1 MKKIVMLLLA
11 IGLVLWSLQPLTAQE
26 EQQEPPAK
34 PPEEI
39 FEKQEPTYD
48 SEGRRDP
55 FKDLLTGGDVEERGE
70 DEGVTSYMIED
81 IVLIGIV
88 KIKSTY
94 IAIINGPQG
103 FPYKIKVEDKFAN
116 GFVLS
121 INDSKVVFRQTRD
134 RGMPLT
140 SPRDIT
146 KEINPE
152 ER

>member
-1 MKKIVMLLLA
+1 MKKIVMLFLT

-26 EQQEPPAK
+26 EQQAPPVQ

-39 FEKQEPTYD
+39 FEKQAATYD
-48 SEGRRDP
+48 SQGRRDP
-55 FKDLLTGGDVEERGE
+55 FKDLLSGTDVEERGE
-70 DEGVTSYMIED
+70 DEGVTSYMIDD

-88 KIKSTY
+88 RIKSKY

-103 FPYKIKVEDKFAN
+103 FPYKIKVGDKFAN

-121 INDSKVVFRQTRD
+121 IDDYKVVFRQTRD
-134 RGMPLT
+134 RGVPLT

>member
-1 MKKIVMLLLA
+1 MKKSIVLLLA
-11 IGLVLWSLQPLTAQE
+11 IGLVLWSLQPLAAQE
-26 EQQEPPAK
+26 DKQEPPAK

-39 FEKQEPTYD
+39 FEKQAPTYN

-55 FKDLLTGGDVEERGE
+55 FKDLLSGSDVDERSA
-70 DEGVTSYMIED
+70 DKGVTSYMIDD

-88 KIKSTY
+88 LIKSKY

-103 FPYKIKVEDKFAN
+103 FPYQIKVGDKFAN

-121 INDSKVVFRQTRD
+121 IDDAKVVFRQTSD
-134 RGMPLT
+134 RGVPLT
-140 SPRDIT
+140 SPRDII

>member
-1 MKKIVMLLLA
+1 MKKNIMLLLA
-11 IGLVLWSLQPLTAQE
+11 IGLLIWGFQPLTAQE
-26 EQQEPPAK
+26 EQQEPPAQ

-39 FEKQEPTYD
+39 FEKQAPTYD

-55 FKDLLTGGDVEERGE
+55 FKDLLAGSEVEERGG
-70 DEGVTSYMIED
+70 EGVGSYMIED

-88 KIKSTY
+88 KIKSKY

-103 FPYKIKVEDKFAN
+103 FPYQIKVGDKFAN
-116 GFVLS
+116 GFVLT
-121 INDSKVVFRQTRD
+121 IDDDKVVFRQTED
-134 RGMPLT
+134 RGVPLT
-140 SPRDIT
+140 RPRDIT

>member
-1 MKKIVMLLLA
+1 MLFLA
-11 IGLVLWSLQPLTAQE
+11 VGLVLWNPLLLTAQE
-26 EQQEPPAK
+26 EQQEPPVK
-34 PPEEI
+34 PPEII
-39 FEKQEPTYD
+39 FEKQAPIYAA
-48 SEGRRDP
+48 EGRRDP
-55 FKDLLTGGDVEERGE
+55 FKDLLAGSEVEERA
-70 DEGVTSYMIED
+70 DIKGVSSYMIDD

-94 IAIINGPQG
+94 IAIIKGPQG
-103 FPYKIKVEDKFAN
+103 FPYNIKAGDKFAN

-121 INDSKVVFRQTRD
+121 IDNDKVVLRQTQD

-140 SPRDIT
+140 RPRDIT

>member
-1 MKKIVMLLLA
+1 MKKNIMLVFA
-11 IGLVLWSLQPLTAQE
+11 IGLLLWSFQPLAAQE
-26 EQQEPPAK
+26 EQERPPAQ

-39 FEKQEPTYD
+39 FERQAPTYD

-55 FKDLLTGGDVEERGE
+55 FKDLLAGSEVEERGE
-70 DEGVTSYMIED
+70 EGVASYMIED

-88 KIKSTY
+88 KIKSKY

-103 FPYKIKVEDKFAN
+103 FPYQIKVGDKFAN
-116 GFVLS
+116 GFVLT
-121 INDSKVVFRQTRD
+121 IDDAKVVFRQTAD

-140 SPRDIT
+140 SPRNIT

>member
-1 MKKIVMLLLA
+1 MLFLA
-11 IGLVLWSLQPLTAQE
+11 AGLMLWTLQPLAAQE
-26 EQQEPPAK
+26 EKQEPPAK
-34 PPEEI
+34 PPEEM
-39 FEKQEPTYD
+39 FEKQPASYT

-55 FKDLLTGGDVEERGE
+55 FKDLLAGSDIEEKGAT
-70 DEGVTSYMIED
+70 EGVTSYMIDD

-88 KIKSTY
+88 KIKSKY

-103 FPYKIKVEDKFAN
+103 FPYKIKVGDKFAN

-121 INDSKVVFRQTRD
+121 IDDAKVVFRQTQD

-140 SPRDIT
+140 RPRDIT
-146 KEINPE
+146 KEINPQ

>member
-1 MKKIVMLLLA
+1 MKKIGMLFLTV
-11 IGLVLWSLQPLTAQE
+11 GLMLWTLQPLAAQE
-26 EQQEPPAK
+26 EKQEPPAK
-34 PPEEI
+34 PPEEM
-39 FEKQEPTYD
+39 FEKLPPSYT

-55 FKDLLTGGDVEERGE
+55 FKDLLAGSEVEERGDE
-70 DEGVTSYMIED
+70 EGVTSYMIDD

-88 KIKSTY
+88 KIKSKY

-103 FPYKIKVEDKFAN
+103 FPYNIKVGDKFAN

-121 INDSKVVFRQTRD
+121 IDDAKVVFRQTQD

-140 SPRDIT
+140 RPRDIT

>member
-1 MKKIVMLLLA
+1 MLCLA
-11 IGLVLWSLQPLTAQE
+11 VGLILWSLKPLLAQE
-26 EQQEPPAK
+26 EKQEPPVK

-39 FEKQEPTYD
+39 FEKQAPTYN

-55 FKDLLTGGDVEERGE
+55 FKDLLAGSEVEEKGE
-70 DEGVTSYMIED
+70 EGVTSYMIED

-88 KIKSTY
+88 KIKSKY

-103 FPYKIKVEDKFAN
+103 FPYQIKVGDKFAN
-116 GFVLS
+116 GFVLT
-121 INDSKVVFRQTRD
+121 IDSSSVVFRQTHD
-134 RGMPLT
+134 RGVPLS

>member
-1 MKKIVMLLLA
+1 MKKNIMLLLA
-11 IGLVLWSLQPLTAQE
+11 IGLLLWNFQPLAAQE
-26 EQQEPPAK
+26 EQQEAPAK

-39 FEKQEPTYD
+39 FEKQAPTYD

-55 FKDLLTGGDVEERGE
+55 FKDLLAGSEVEERGE
-70 DEGVTSYMIED
+70 EGVASYMIED

-88 KIKSTY
+88 KIKSKY

-103 FPYKIKVEDKFAN
+103 FPYQIKVGDKFAN
-116 GFVLS
+116 GFVLT
-121 INDSKVVFRQTRD
+121 IDDAKVVFRQTED
-134 RGMPLT
+134 RGVPLT
-140 SPRDIT
+140 RPRDIT

>member
-1 MKKIVMLLLA
+1 MKKIVMLFLA

-26 EQQEPPAK
+26 EIQEPPAK

-39 FEKQEPTYD
+39 LEKQEPTYN

-55 FKDLLTGGDVEERGE
+55 FKDLLAGSDVEERNE
-70 DEGVTSYMIED
+70 DEGVASYMIGD

-88 KIKSTY
+88 KIKSKY

-103 FPYKIKVEDKFAN
+103 FPYQIKVGDKFAN
-116 GFVLS
+116 GFVLT
-121 INDSKVVFRQTRD
+121 IGDSEVMFRQTRD
-134 RGMPLT
+134 RGVPLT
-140 SPRDIT
+140 SPKDIT

>member
-1 MKKIVMLLLA
+1 MKKSIVLLLA
-11 IGLVLWSLQPLTAQE
+11 IGLVLWSLQPLAAQE
-26 EQQEPPAK
+26 DKQEPPAK

-39 FEKQEPTYD
+39 FEKQAPTYN

-55 FKDLLTGGDVEERGE
+55 FKDLLSGSDVDERSA
-70 DEGVTSYMIED
+70 DKGVTSYMIDD

-88 KIKSTY
+88 LIKSKY

-103 FPYKIKVEDKFAN
+103 FPYQIKVGDKFAN

-121 INDSKVVFRQTRD
+121 IDDSKVVFRQTSD
-134 RGMPLT
+134 RGVPLT
-140 SPRDIT
+140 SPRDII

>member
-1 MKKIVMLLLA
+1 MKKNVVLLFS
-11 IGLVLWSLQPLTAQE
+11 IGLLLWSLQPLAAQE
-26 EQQEPPAK
+26 EEQEPLAK

-39 FEKQEPTYD
+39 FEKQAPTYD

-55 FKDLLTGGDVEERGE
+55 FKDLLSGSEVDERR
-70 DEGVTSYMIED
+70 DEGVASYMIED

-88 KIKSTY
+88 KIKSKY

-103 FPYKIKVEDKFAN
+103 FPYQIKVGDKFAN
-116 GFVLS
+116 GFVLT
-121 INDSKVVFRQTRD
+121 IDDAKVVFRQTVD
-134 RGMPLT
+134 RGVPLT
-140 SPRDIT
+140 RPRDIT

>member
-1 MKKIVMLLLA
+1 MLLLA
-11 IGLVLWSLQPLTAQE
+11 MGLLLWSLQPLTAQE

-39 FEKQEPTYD
+39 FEKQAPTYD

-55 FKDLLTGGDVEERGE
+55 FKDLLAGSEVDERGE
-70 DEGVTSYMIED
+70 EGVASYMIED

-88 KIKSTY
+88 KIKSKY

-103 FPYKIKVEDKFAN
+103 FPYQIKVGDKFAN
-116 GFVLS
+116 GFVLM
-121 INDSKVVFRQTRD
+121 IDDDKVVFRQTED

-140 SPRDIT
+140 RPRDIT

>member
-1 MKKIVMLLLA
+1 MKKIVMLFLA
-11 IGLVLWSLQPLTAQE
+11 IGLVLWSLQPLLAQE
-26 EQQEPPAK
+26 EQQT
-34 PPEEI
+34 PPERPPIEI
-39 FEKQEPTYD
+39 FEKQAPTYD

-55 FKDLLTGGDVEERGE
+55 FKDLLAGSEVEERGGE
-70 DEGVTSYMIED
+70 EGVASYMIED

-88 KIKSTY
+88 KIKSKY

-103 FPYKIKVEDKFAN
+103 FPYQIKVGDKFAN
-116 GFVLS
+116 GFVLT
-121 INDSKVVFRQTRD
+121 IDDAKVVFRQTKD

-140 SPRDIT
+140 RPRDIT

>member
-1 MKKIVMLLLA
+1 MKKIMMLFLLF
-11 IGLVLWSLQPLTAQE
+11 GLVFWSLQPLSAQE
-26 EQQEPPAK
+26 ETQEPPAK
-34 PPEEI
+34 PPEKI
-39 FEKQEPTYD
+39 FEKQEPTYN

-55 FKDLLTGGDVEERGE
+55 FKDLLAGRDVEERGE
-70 DEGVTSYMIED
+70 EEGVTSYMIDD

-88 KIKSTY
+88 KIKSKY

-103 FPYKIKVEDKFAN
+103 FPYQIKVGDKFAN

-121 INDSKVVFRQTRD
+121 IDDAKVVFRQTRD
-134 RGMPLT
+134 RGVPLT